1 MKQTIQWKIQT
12 SKKPTK
18 RQAQMVLLLNPTKHL
33 KNKLYQFFTISSKKK
48 RSRGKTFWLILRP
61 ALLYYQKSDKD
72 ISRKEIQK
80 QIHVMNTDAKFL
92 ILSIY

>member
-18 RQAQMVLLLNPTKHL
+18 RQAQMVLLVNPTKHL

-48 RSRGKTFWLILRP
+48 EEQS
-61 ALLYYQKSDKD
+61 KD
-72 ISRKEIQK
+72 ILTHSE
-80 QIHVMNTDAKFL
+80 A
-92 ILSIY
+92 SITLLPKIR